1 MATFLPL
8 LFATGPYS
16 VLLQPI
22 QKLYRPMIN
31 YVDCLSLCSG
41 FGKDD
46 PANLVYTLFFLYM
59 QQCPDVVSSCLRYD
73 VCAVKLGE
81 FVHAAPDQSSVAL
94 NGVNASATAPDQSSV
109 ALNGVNAS
117 ATAAKIEVEGFFIDK
132 LAEILDTYQTVPNPG
147 PAPACR
153 AKVQESHKRCVT
165 FIHWGPPPPVFLCCL
180 LHK

>member
-94 NGVNASATAPDQSSV
+94 NGVNASATA
-109 ALNGVNAS
+109 
-117 ATAAKIEVEGFFIDK
+117 AKIEVEGFFIDK